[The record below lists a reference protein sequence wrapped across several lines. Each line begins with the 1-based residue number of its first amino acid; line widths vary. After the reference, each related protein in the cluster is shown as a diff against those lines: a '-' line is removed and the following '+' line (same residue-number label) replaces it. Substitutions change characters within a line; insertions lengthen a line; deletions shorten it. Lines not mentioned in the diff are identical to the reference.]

1 MLSWQ
6 QTLRFPLIHLHDCFI
21 LRVQTLPEK
30 KYSQIHDLSA
40 TLTVWWI
47 YLPLVHRLENQTI
60 NTQWNYVFPI
70 LIVKLAPLFQL
81 SIEQKCAFLLY

>member
-1 MLSWQ
+1 MLSWR
-6 QTLRFPLIHLHDCFI
+6 QTFRFPLIHLHDCFI

-40 TLTVWWI
+40 TLIVWWI

-60 NTQWNYVFPI
+60 NTQWNYVFLI
-70 LIVKLAPLFQL
+70 LIVKLPSLFQL
-81 SIEQKCAFLLY
+81 SIEQKYAFLLY